1 MVGGAAGG
9 ESRLQPRDAGVLCG
23 QVAGG
28 KLLRCYCSAAAAAG
42 PRSPSCSPCRTS
54 AWPPGASP
62 RSSSTTLNRLR
73 SSRLSVSGTVSY
85 LLRDYKNISYFQDWK
100 KGKRTCSFPN
110 YLKPFQ
116 TILYIQFFVTFLWV
130 GTKNIFE
137 FQIFFKMTLY
147 KQHQNNN

>member
-1 MVGGAAGG
+1 MVSGAAGG

-85 LLRDYKNISYFQDWK
+85 LLRDYKNISYVFSRLE
-100 KGKRTCSFPN
+100 KGEKDLFISQF
-110 YLKPFQ
+110 LKSNSNHF
-116 TILYIQFFVTFLWV
+116 IQFFVTFLWV

>member
-1 MVGGAAGG
+1 MVSGAAGG

-100 KGKRTCSFPN
+100 RGKGPVHFPIFKIHF
-110 YLKPFQ
+110 KPFY
-116 TILYIQFFVTFLWV
+116 TIFVTFLWV